1 MSNKSKVKSV
11 GGVVFCVAVG
21 IDNPSVDLFGRQLT
35 AVSPVAA
42 LTIHWIVIHY
52 RDCASLTLCTR
63 EAELIRHLLVP
74 RKCRV
79 CCKLKAAD
87 PKIM

>member
-1 MSNKSKVKSV
+1 MLR
-11 GGVVFCVAVG
+11 VAVG

-52 RDCASLTLCTR
+52 RDCASLTLHTR
-63 EAELIRHLLVP
+63 EP
-74 RKCRV
+74 
-79 CCKLKAAD
+79 
-87 PKIM
+87 

>member
-1 MSNKSKVKSV
+1 MRAV
-11 GGVVFCVAVG
+11 GGVVLRVAVG

-63 EAELIRHLLVP
+63 ETDLIRHLLIP
-74 RKCRV
+74 RKCHLPQRGRF
-79 CCKLKAAD
+79 
-87 PKIM
+87 

>member
-1 MSNKSKVKSV
+1 MRTV
-11 GGVVFCVAVG
+11 GGVVLCVAVG

-63 EAELIRHLLVP
+63 EADRIRHLLVP
-74 RKCRV
+74 RKCHLPQRGRF
-79 CCKLKAAD
+79 
-87 PKIM
+87 